1 MLFVFEVEIGDGYSA
16 EQYAQA
22 WLRASALIQ
31 QAVGAE
37 GTRLHRKI
45 DDPRRLLAIA
55 RWRSKADRDAMDG
68 APQDAIRQ
76 IIDSQAEF
84 VRVKIVGEF
93 EEAQWRVDPPAL
105 PSDGEHGVARSD
117 RTG

>member
-1 MLFVFEVEIGDGYSA
+1 VLFVFEVEIGEDYTA

-31 QAVGAE
+31 QATGAM

-45 DDPRRLLAIA
+45 GDPRRLLAIA

-68 APQDAIRQ
+68 APEQRIRQ

-84 VRVKIVGEF
+84 VRIHVIGEF
-93 EEAQWRVDPPAL
+93 DEAEWRFDPP
-105 PSDGEHGVARSD
+105 GVDAQR
-117 RTG
+117 

>member
-1 MLFVFEVEIGDGYSA
+1 VLFVFEVEIRQGYTA

-22 WLRASALIQ
+22 WLQASALIQ
-31 QAVGAE
+31 QATGAM
-37 GTRLHRKI
+37 GTRLHRRI

-68 APQDAIRQ
+68 APGEQIGR

-84 VRVKIVGEF
+84 VRIRVIGEF
-93 EEAQWRVDPPAL
+93 DEAEWRVDPPGLNPTPA
-105 PSDGEHGVARSD
+105 G
-117 RTG
+117 